1 MTDPLTQLAALA
13 GRERYDGVTI
23 ARQPPA
29 LATRFQA
36 DEAAAAVIAATA
48 AEAADLWRMRTGQTQ
63 TVEVAAR
70 EAAASLISFMFQ
82 RFEDPARAAV
92 RDPPVTA
99 ADGFFRSGDGRWV
112 YLHPS
117 FPESS
122 RAMLQLLGCENSR
135 EAVTATVAGWEAQ
148 ALEDAIA
155 EAGVCGAM
163 ARTPQEWDASEQGQ
177 AMARLPL
184 VEVVRIGDAPP
195 KPLPASGDSPLSGV
209 KVLDLTRVLAGPACA
224 RALAQHGAEVL
235 HITSPNLPSIPPF
248 VSDTGHGKRSAF
260 LDLKTEADH
269 GRLLALLDDADIFS
283 QGYRLGG
290 LDRLGLSPEA
300 LAARRPGLIHV
311 SINCYGHEGPWAGR
325 PGWEQ
330 LAQTVTGMAHV
341 HGGEAG
347 PTIQPAAVNDYT
359 TGYLAALGAMIA
371 LRRRAVEGGSWRVRV
386 SLVQTARW
394 VRELG
399 IAGPER
405 LAAVQPF
412 SAEELA
418 GYSLHE
424 DGGFG
429 PVSFLRPPV
438 RLSATPARWTEPTRP
453 LGSDPPAWV

>member
-1 MTDPLTQLAALA
+1 MTDALSQLAALS
-13 GRERYDGVTI
+13 GRERYENITI
-23 ARQPPA
+23 RQEPPA

-48 AEAADLWRMRTGQTQ
+48 AEAADLWKIRTGQRQ
-63 TVEVAAR
+63 SVDVATR

-92 RDPPVTA
+92 RDPQVTA
-99 ADGFFRSGDGRWV
+99 ADGFFRSRDGRWV

-122 RAMLQLLGCENSR
+122 RAMLRLLGCDNNR

-155 EAGVCGAM
+155 DAGVCGAM
-163 ARTPQEWDASEQGQ
+163 ARTPQEWDASEQGR
-177 AMARLPL
+177 AMVRPPL
-184 VEVVRIGDAPP
+184 IEVVRIGDAPP
-195 KPLPASGDSPLSGV
+195 KPLPAGGDSPLAGV

-224 RALAQHGAEVL
+224 RALAQHGAQVL
-235 HITSPNLPSIPPF
+235 HVTSPNLPSIPPF

-260 LDLKTEADH
+260 LDLKTQADH
-269 GRLLALLDDADIFS
+269 ARLLALLDDADIFS

-330 LAQTVTGMAHV
+330 LAQTVTGMVHV

-347 PTIQPAAVNDYT
+347 PAIQPAAVNDYT

-371 LRRRAVEGGSWRVRV
+371 LRRRATEGGSWRVRV

-405 LAAVQPF
+405 LAAAQPF

-424 DGGFG
+424 NGGFG
-429 PVSFLRPPV
+429 PVRFLRPPV

-453 LGSDPPAWV
+453 LGSDPAAWV